1 MFWSVWKNKNNN
13 SYILQTTVD
22 HVKIDIVSL
31 YLVVFFVFTFV
42 SLWFTYMNEPVRVFS
57 RPLFHSWI
65 PLKNSFSA
73 NRREE
78 RGIQMNS
85 GETSLLFSFF
95 GWIWLKL
102 NISKSL
108 FFVSV
113 FVVLLFLFSFSKLIR
128 HLHSMILYGYS
139 SHNNQASY
147 SATNVVDLW
156 IVRNNR
162 VLICK
167 ILDLHGRYQCFTFFI
182 YICIFMYIRILKL
195 ASAANSA
202 RFFFFRIWK
211 QTKEARSIER
221 TREIFD
227 WAIEYFVTVCG

>member
-31 YLVVFFVFTFV
+31 YLVVFFFFTFV
-42 SLWFTYMNEPVRVFS
+42 SLWFTYMNLYVY
-57 RPLFHSWI
+57 FHAHSFTREFHWRI
-65 PLKNSFSA
+65 FSA
-73 NRREE
+73 QTDGRREAC
-78 RGIQMNS
+78 RWILGKRAFF
-85 GETSLLFSFF
+85 SLFF
-95 GWIWLKL
+95 GWILLKL

-108 FFVSV
+108 IFVSV

>member
-1 MFWSVWKNKNNN
+1 MFLLLFPSGSHTWMNLYVYFHAHSFTREFHWR
-13 SYILQTTVD
+13 ILSAQTD
-22 HVKIDIVSL
+22 G
-31 YLVVFFVFTFV
+31 
-42 SLWFTYMNEPVRVFS
+42 
-57 RPLFHSWI
+57 
-65 PLKNSFSA
+65 
-73 NRREE
+73 RREAC
-78 RGIQMNS
+78 RWILGKRAFF
-85 GETSLLFSFF
+85 SLFLVEFD
-95 GWIWLKL
+95 KL

-128 HLHSMILYGYS
+128 HQHSMMILYGYS